1 MTFDVFEA
9 VKFTCQVTYFF
20 FSDDDM
26 DNFCNNDS
34 TDEENEE
41 VLRDNLRTDMAD
53 WVIENLITTNVFY

>member
-1 MTFDVFEA
+1 
-9 VKFTCQVTYFF
+9 
-20 FSDDDM
+20 M